1 MLSVPDRWF
10 PTFIDTNTRLLMKQN
25 YSDVIEKLKKEGTT
39 PVSDQVLLK
48 FLESAQ
54 EITLKRNQ
62 AIVDEGEINSDI
74 HIVREGVIRYC
85 YQRKGRDIT
94 AYFAMPAT
102 PVCSYHSFCMNS
114 PSFYRLEA
122 CTKAKVL
129 RIKKEDFLDMIR
141 KSREFALWVID
152 ILQCQLY
159 FLEYKD
165 KVITGNA
172 ADRLVSLFK
181 NRPELLRAVS
191 SKVIASY
198 LGITESYLSRLKR
211 KLFEEDRF

>member
-1 MLSVPDRWF
+1 MCEKSQ
-10 PTFIDTNTRLLMKQN
+10 NKHKKQAMKRD
-25 YSDVIEKLKKEGTT
+25 YSDVIEKLKDEGII
-39 PVSDQVLLK
+39 PVSDGVLMQ
-48 FLESAQ
+48 FLEHAQ
-54 EITLKRNQ
+54 EVSLKRNQ
-62 AIVDEGEINSDI
+62 VLVEEGEINPDI

-85 YQRKGRDIT
+85 YQRDGRDIT

-122 CTKAKVL
+122 CAKSKVL
-129 RIKKEDFLDMIR
+129 TVKKRDFENMV
-141 KSREFALWVID
+141 STNEEFAHWVIG

-165 KVITGNA
+165 RVITGNA
-172 ADRLVSLFK
+172 SDRLVSLFR

-211 KLFEEDRF
+211 KLFEEGRLNK

>member
-1 MLSVPDRWF
+1 
-10 PTFIDTNTRLLMKQN
+10 MKQD
-25 YSDVIEKLKKEGTT
+25 YSDVIEKLKKEGII
-39 PVSDQVLLK
+39 PVSDAVLQK
-48 FLESAQ
+48 FLEPAE
-54 EITLKRNQ
+54 EIVLKRNQ
-62 AIVDEGEINSDI
+62 LIVDEGEVNPDI

-85 YQRKGRDIT
+85 YQREGRDIT

-102 PVCSYHSFCMNS
+102 PVCSYHSFCMGS

-122 CTKAKVL
+122 CTKARVL
-129 RIKKEDFLDMIR
+129 RIRKDDFNYMVEHSWEL
-141 KSREFALWVID
+141 AQWVIG

-165 KVITGNA
+165 RVITGNA
-172 ADRLVSLFK
+172 SDRLVSLFK

-211 KLFEEDRF
+211 KLFEEGRFK